1 MSNKN
6 FGFGTQIRKSPYFDS
21 TVKWGATGFS
31 VYNHMYIPRDFG
43 SPEQNFWNLIEKS
56 ILCDVAVERQVE
68 ITGSDAYKF
77 IQLLTPRDLSKLSV
91 GQCKYVLIVNNDGGI
106 LNDPVLLRLAENH
119 FWLSLADSDVL
130 LWAQGVAVNSGL
142 DVKISEPD
150 VSPLQLQGPTSQEIM
165 VKLFG
170 EDIRDLKYYWLREY
184 QLDGIPLI
192 VSRTGWS
199 SELGYEIYL
208 RDGSKGNE
216 LYEKIMAAGKEHGI
230 QPGHTSSIR
239 RIEGGMLSYH
249 ADADIHTNP
258 FELGLDRL
266 VNLDSE
272 INFIGKKALK
282 KIKEKGISRKQ
293 VGLVIDCAP
302 LSGPNTTFWPI
313 KKDRKQIGKVTSAVY
328 SPRLKKNIA
337 LAMVSVEQS
346 EIDFIGKEALKK
358 IKQEGIKRKQ
368 VGLII
373 DCDPLSGPNTTFWPI
388 EKDGKKIGKV
398 TSAVYSPR
406 LKKNIALAMIEINY
420 SELGNRLDVQIHEGK
435 YSATI
440 VEKPF
445 YDPKKNIVKS

>member
-1 MSNKN
+1 
-6 FGFGTQIRKSPYFDS
+6 
-21 TVKWGATGFS
+21 
-31 VYNHMYIPRDFG
+31 
-43 SPEQNFWNLIEKS
+43 
-56 ILCDVAVERQVE
+56 VE
-68 ITGSDAYKF
+68 ITGPDAYKF

-170 EDIRDLKYYWLREY
+170 ESIRDLKYYWLREY
-184 QLDGIPLI
+184 DLDGIPLI

-208 RDGSKGNE
+208 RDGSKGND
-216 LYEKIMAAGKEHGI
+216 LYEKIMTTGKEHGI

-258 FELGLDRL
+258 YELGLDRL
-266 VNLDSE
+266 VNLNSD
-272 INFIGKKALK
+272 
-282 KIKEKGISRKQ
+282 
-293 VGLVIDCAP
+293 V
-302 LSGPNTTFWPI
+302 
-313 KKDRKQIGKVTSAVY
+313 
-328 SPRLKKNIA
+328 
-337 LAMVSVEQS
+337 
-346 EIDFIGKEALKK
+346 DFIGKEALKK
-358 IKQEGIKRKQ
+358 IKQNGIKRKQ
-368 VGLII
+368 VGLVI
-373 DCDPLSGPNTTFWPI
+373 DCSPLSGPNTTFWPI
-388 EKDGKKIGKV
+388 EKNGKKIGKV

-420 SELGNRLDVQIHEGK
+420 SELGNQLDVQTHEGK
-435 YSATI
+435 YSTTI

-445 YDPKKNIVKS
+445 YDPKKKIASG

>member
-68 ITGSDAYKF
+68 ITGPDAYKF
-77 IQLLTPRDLSKLSV
+77 IQLLTPRDLSKLSI

-272 INFIGKKALK
+272 IDFIGKKALK
-282 KIKEKGISRKQ
+282 KIKENGISRKQ
-293 VGLVIDCAP
+293 VGLVIECAP

-313 KKDRKQIGKVTSAVY
+313 KKDGKQIGKVTSAVY

-337 LAMVSVEQS
+337 LAMV
-346 EIDFIGKEALKK
+346 D
-358 IKQEGIKRKQ
+358 
-368 VGLII
+368 
-373 DCDPLSGPNTTFWPI
+373 
-388 EKDGKKIGKV
+388 
-398 TSAVYSPR
+398 
-406 LKKNIALAMIEINY
+406 INF
-420 SELGNRLDVQIHEGK
+420 SNNGTILEVASHEGN
-435 YSATI
+435 YNSTV

-445 YDPKKNIVKS
+445 YDPKKKIASI